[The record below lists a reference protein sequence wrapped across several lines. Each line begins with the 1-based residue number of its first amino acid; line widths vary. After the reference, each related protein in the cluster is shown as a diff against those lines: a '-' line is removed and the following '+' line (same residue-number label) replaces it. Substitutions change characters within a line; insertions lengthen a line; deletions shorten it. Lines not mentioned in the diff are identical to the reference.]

1 MYGATVRIGKNS
13 IFFKTIFVRRRI
25 TLTYAHAHCTT
36 RSSSGLTIF
45 FIRFSC
51 SGKVFKRT
59 QRCRNIWWGREA
71 PYTIKCCIY
80 TFNIVMKFRSYA
92 IETAHNLKIILK
104 SILIFIA
111 TKCRA
116 LWIKWTIASNAVYC
130 SIILSLLCVREC
142 KENFERDTP
151 WHTFELQKKLIY
163 QCAGRTIAHV
173 IDPYLYEYMCRAQIF
188 RCTHL

>member
-1 MYGATVRIGKNS
+1 MRTRTVQHEAVVGWQ
-13 IFFKTIFVRRRI
+13 FFLFDFLAVARFLSAHKDVEIYDGEERRLI
-25 TLTYAHAHCTT
+25 Q
-36 RSSSGLTIF
+36 SN
-45 FIRFSC
+45 
-51 SGKVFKRT
+51 VV
-59 QRCRNIWWGREA
+59 
-71 PYTIKCCIY
+71 Y

-188 RCTHL
+188 SCTHL